1 VKGKWFLKSFLNI
14 LKIISLV
21 EKWTS
26 CKEQWTATTIKSLLV
41 SNPTHLADRGFFW
54 PIACLGA
61 SQLLAWHVW
70 HISFCKNKTNRTKA
84 NNRKNNC
91 QSIHHFK
98 FCGAQ
103 DVREEGRDIEKF
115 QVPCTR
121 QLFCSVFT
129 GACDLCQKPF
139 GMTSFHDNNSYTVLY
154 MKVNMK

>member
-1 VKGKWFLKSFLNI
+1 MFFSKSFLNI

-21 EKWTS
+21 EKWIS
-26 CKEQWTATTIKSLLV
+26 CKEQRTATTMKSLLV
-41 SNPTHLADRGFFW
+41 SNPTHLAGRGFFW

-91 QSIHHFK
+91 QSIHPFK

-121 QLFCSVFT
+121 QLLFCFYRGLWSLSKTIWDDVFSWQQQLIHST
-129 GACDLCQKPF
+129 LHKG
-139 GMTSFHDNNSYTVLY
+139 
-154 MKVNMK
+154 